1 MKAKSY
7 FILSLFLCSILHSQ
21 DLDVRFTSEPSK
33 NSLGINENLRIDFK
47 MNQDGDNFNAP
58 NFEDFRVVGGPN
70 QSVSNTWVNG
80 KRTFS
85 KVYSYYLTPLK
96 TGKLT
101 IGQATIEINSQ
112 VYKTIPVVVDVTESV
127 TISKN
132 PNDPSYL
139 VDENLHL
146 VAEASNISPFLN
158 EGISITYKLFFSP
171 QINVTNVGEIDS
183 PKYSDFWSHNIKI
196 PRLQIERGTYKGKSY
211 NYVIW
216 KKIVLYPQK
225 VGELNVLPLTLD
237 VSVDVPTNKRD
248 FFGNRIYTQ
257 VPKTVTAGKREINV
271 LALPKNAPDN
281 FGADVASELQSS
293 IGIPFKE
300 VENHFTRQGSREEV
314 VHLSSALKALAV
326 SLFKIAN
333 DIRWMG
339 SGPVSGL
346 GDLKIPALQPG
357 SSIMPGKVNPV
368 IPEMMMQVS
377 AQVIGND
384 TTITFSSA
392 NGNFELNTMLP
403 VMAHN
408 LLESIALLT
417 TGVSVFGEK
426 LIKDLEANTEKL
438 NEDTQKNSILVTALV
453 PKLGYD
459 VAAEVAKEAMEN
471 GLTIKDVL
479 LSKELMSEGD
489 IDDLLDIEKLI

>member
-1 MKAKSY
+1 MNKKETRIEKDSMGEFEEPIDAMYGASTARAIENFPISELKFSRSFIRALGEIKKACAIVNQNNK
-7 FILSLFLCSILHSQ
+7 L
-21 DLDVRFTSEPSK
+21 LDKKMANAIIDGAKEVISGSHDKDFAVDIFQTGSGTSTNMNANEIIAKIAADKTSES
-33 NSLGINENLRIDFK
+33 IH
-47 MNQDGDNFNAP
+47 P
-58 NFEDFRVVGGPN
+58 NDHVN
-70 QSVSNTWVNG
+70 MSQSSNDVIPT
-80 KRTFS
+80 
-85 KVYSYYLTPLK
+85 
-96 TGKLT
+96 
-101 IGQATIEINSQ
+101 ATNVAAVI
-112 VYKTIPVVVDVTESV
+112 DVTEGLIPELDNL
-127 TISKN
+127 IS
-132 PNDPSYL
+132 L
-139 VDENLHL
+139 
-146 VAEASNISPFLN
+146 LN
-158 EGISITYKLFFSP
+158 EKAKQWEKVYKNGRTHLMDATPVSLGQEFSGYADLINERMGDIKASLDNVQKLAIGGTAVGTGI
-171 QINVTNVGEIDS
+171 
-183 PKYSDFWSHNIKI
+183 
-196 PRLQIERGTYKGKSY
+196 
-211 NYVIW
+211 
-216 KKIVLYPQK
+216 
-225 VGELNVLPLTLD
+225 
-237 VSVDVPTNKRD
+237 
-248 FFGNRIYTQ
+248 
-257 VPKTVTAGKREINV
+257 
-271 LALPKNAPDN
+271 NAPDN
-281 FGADVASELQSS
+281 FGADVANELQSS

-417 TGVSVFGEK
+417 TGVRVFGEK

>member
-1 MKAKSY
+1 MNKKETRIEKDSMGEFEVPIDAMYGASTARAIENFPISDLKFSRSFIRGLGEIKKACAVVNQNNQ
-7 FILSLFLCSILHSQ
+7 L
-21 DLDVRFTSEPSK
+21 LDKKIATAIIDGAQEVISGNYDKDFAVDIFQTGSGTST
-33 NSLGINENLRIDFK
+33 NMNANEIIAKIASD
-47 MNQDGDNFNAP
+47 
-58 NFEDFRVVGGPN
+58 
-70 QSVSNTWVNG
+70 
-80 KRTFS
+80 
-85 KVYSYYLTPLK
+85 K
-96 TGKLT
+96 TGESIHPNDHVNMSQSSNDVIPT
-101 IGQATIEINSQ
+101 ATNVAAVI
-112 VYKTIPVVVDVTESV
+112 DVTEGLIPELNNL
-127 TISKN
+127 IS
-132 PNDPSYL
+132 L
-139 VDENLHL
+139 
-146 VAEASNISPFLN
+146 LN
-158 EGISITYKLFFSP
+158 EKAKQWEKVYKNGRTHLMDATPVSLGQEFSGYADLLNERMGDIKASLDNVQKLAIGGTAVGTGI
-171 QINVTNVGEIDS
+171 
-183 PKYSDFWSHNIKI
+183 
-196 PRLQIERGTYKGKSY
+196 
-211 NYVIW
+211 
-216 KKIVLYPQK
+216 
-225 VGELNVLPLTLD
+225 
-237 VSVDVPTNKRD
+237 
-248 FFGNRIYTQ
+248 
-257 VPKTVTAGKREINV
+257 
-271 LALPKNAPDN
+271 NAPDN
-281 FGADVASELQSS
+281 FGADVANELQSS

>member
-1 MKAKSY
+1 MNKKETRIEKDSMGEFEVPIDAMYGASTARAIENFPISELKFSRSFIRALGEIKKACAVVNQNNK
-7 FILSLFLCSILHSQ
+7 L
-21 DLDVRFTSEPSK
+21 LDKKIATAIIDGAEEVISGNRDKDFAVDIFQTGSGTST
-33 NSLGINENLRIDFK
+33 NMNANEIIAKIASD
-47 MNQDGDNFNAP
+47 
-58 NFEDFRVVGGPN
+58 
-70 QSVSNTWVNG
+70 
-80 KRTFS
+80 
-85 KVYSYYLTPLK
+85 K
-96 TGKLT
+96 TGESIHPNDHVNMSQSSNDVIPT
-101 IGQATIEINSQ
+101 ATNVAAVI
-112 VYKTIPVVVDVTESV
+112 DVTEGLIPELDNL
-127 TISKN
+127 IS
-132 PNDPSYL
+132 L
-139 VDENLHL
+139 
-146 VAEASNISPFLN
+146 LN
-158 EGISITYKLFFSP
+158 EKAKQWEKVYKNGRTHLMDATPVSLGQEFSGYADLINERMGDIKASLDNVQKLAIGGTAVGTGI
-171 QINVTNVGEIDS
+171 
-183 PKYSDFWSHNIKI
+183 
-196 PRLQIERGTYKGKSY
+196 
-211 NYVIW
+211 
-216 KKIVLYPQK
+216 
-225 VGELNVLPLTLD
+225 
-237 VSVDVPTNKRD
+237 
-248 FFGNRIYTQ
+248 
-257 VPKTVTAGKREINV
+257 
-271 LALPKNAPDN
+271 NAPDN
-281 FGADVASELQSS
+281 FGADVANELQSS

>member
-1 MKAKSY
+1 MNKKETRIEKDSMGEFEVPIDAMYGASTARAIENFPISELKFSRSFIRALGEIKKACAVVNQNNK
-7 FILSLFLCSILHSQ
+7 L
-21 DLDVRFTSEPSK
+21 LDKKIATAIIDSAEEVISGNHDKDFAVDIFQTGSGTST
-33 NSLGINENLRIDFK
+33 NMNANEIIAKIASD
-47 MNQDGDNFNAP
+47 
-58 NFEDFRVVGGPN
+58 
-70 QSVSNTWVNG
+70 
-80 KRTFS
+80 
-85 KVYSYYLTPLK
+85 K
-96 TGKLT
+96 TGESIHPNDHVNMSQSSNDVIPT
-101 IGQATIEINSQ
+101 ATNVAAVI
-112 VYKTIPVVVDVTESV
+112 DVTEGLIPELDNL
-127 TISKN
+127 IS
-132 PNDPSYL
+132 L
-139 VDENLHL
+139 
-146 VAEASNISPFLN
+146 LN
-158 EGISITYKLFFSP
+158 EKAKQWEKVYKNGRTHLMDATPVSLGQEFSGYADLINERMGDIKASLDNVQKLAIGGTAVGTGI
-171 QINVTNVGEIDS
+171 
-183 PKYSDFWSHNIKI
+183 
-196 PRLQIERGTYKGKSY
+196 
-211 NYVIW
+211 
-216 KKIVLYPQK
+216 
-225 VGELNVLPLTLD
+225 
-237 VSVDVPTNKRD
+237 
-248 FFGNRIYTQ
+248 
-257 VPKTVTAGKREINV
+257 
-271 LALPKNAPDN
+271 NAPDN

-417 TGVSVFGEK
+417 TGVNVFGEK

-459 VAAEVAKEAMEN
+459 VAAEVAKEAMDN

-479 LSKELMSEGD
+479 LSKELMTEGD

>member
-1 MKAKSY
+1 MNANEIIAKIAS
-7 FILSLFLCSILHSQ
+7 
-21 DLDVRFTSEPSK
+21 D
-33 NSLGINENLRIDFK
+33 
-47 MNQDGDNFNAP
+47 
-58 NFEDFRVVGGPN
+58 
-70 QSVSNTWVNG
+70 
-80 KRTFS
+80 
-85 KVYSYYLTPLK
+85 K
-96 TGKLT
+96 TGESIHPNDHVNMSQSSNDVIPT
-101 IGQATIEINSQ
+101 ATNVAAVI
-112 VYKTIPVVVDVTESV
+112 DVTEGLIPELDNL
-127 TISKN
+127 IS
-132 PNDPSYL
+132 L
-139 VDENLHL
+139 
-146 VAEASNISPFLN
+146 LN
-158 EGISITYKLFFSP
+158 EKAKQWEKVYKNGRTHLMDATPVSLGQEFSGYADLINERMGDIKASLDNVQKLANGGTAVGTGI
-171 QINVTNVGEIDS
+171 ND
-183 PKYSDFWSHNIKI
+183 
-196 PRLQIERGTYKGKSY
+196 
-211 NYVIW
+211 
-216 KKIVLYPQK
+216 
-225 VGELNVLPLTLD
+225 
-237 VSVDVPTNKRD
+237 
-248 FFGNRIYTQ
+248 
-257 VPKTVTAGKREINV
+257 
-271 LALPKNAPDN
+271 PDN
-281 FGADVASELQSS
+281 FGDDVASELQSS

-300 VENHFTRQGSREEV
+300 VEIHFTRQGSREEV

-459 VAAEVAKEAMEN
+459 VAAEVAKEAMDN

-479 LSKELMSEGD
+479 LSKELMTEGD